1 MLTRSCSGAAACLS
15 SSASACLLS
24 AAVLSPADAALSVV
38 AAVLCTD
45 FVSLA
50 AQAVAPSASKV
61 TPRAN
66 AFFDFFI
73 SDRPLL
79 YLVLYLVPYYDVQ

>member
-1 MLTRSCSGAAACLS
+1 MLTRSCSGASACLS

-24 AAVLSPADAALSVV
+24 PADAALSVV
-38 AAVLCTD
+38 ATVLCTD